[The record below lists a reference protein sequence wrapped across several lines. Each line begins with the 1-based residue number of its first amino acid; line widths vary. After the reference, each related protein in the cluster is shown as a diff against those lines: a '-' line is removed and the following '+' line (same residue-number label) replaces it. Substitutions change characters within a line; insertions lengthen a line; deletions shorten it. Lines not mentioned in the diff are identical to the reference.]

1 MITEAT
7 IVRAKYPPEL
17 LPDAVFNDIPASAEV
32 TTPILDLRRISGRLL
47 RLSEI
52 AVERD
57 ADVELRIKN
66 DDMGLHSAYNLA
78 GGFFGLTSDVSPYA
92 NNFQMLA
99 KDRLYYNLFST
110 AGETAFRT
118 SFGV

>member
-7 IVRAKYPPEL
+7 IAKVKYPPEL

-32 TTPILDLRRISGRLL
+32 TVPILDLRSITGKLL

-57 ADVELRIKN
+57 AAVELRIKN

-78 GGFFGLTSDVSPYA
+78 GGFFGLTSDVSPFA
-92 NNFQMLA
+92 SKFLMLA
-99 KDRLYYNLFST
+99 
-110 AGETAFRT
+110 
-118 SFGV
+118 